1 MKAIRVSKINTV
13 LDLLSP
19 NDKVWISTTEP
30 LLLENATLEEI
41 EERRRTLLFAK
52 RDELLEQINDLHF
65 ELGEDPVKL

>member
-1 MKAIRVSKINTV
+1 MKTIRVSKINTV

-65 ELGEDPVKL
+65 ELGEDPVEL